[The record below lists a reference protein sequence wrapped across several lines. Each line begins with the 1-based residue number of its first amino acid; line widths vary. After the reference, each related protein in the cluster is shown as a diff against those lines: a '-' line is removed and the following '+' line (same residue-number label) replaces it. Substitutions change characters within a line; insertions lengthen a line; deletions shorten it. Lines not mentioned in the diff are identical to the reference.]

1 MCAAGSRE
9 VHTTPG
15 LRPTPPHERRGEV
28 GWLAVAVAL
37 CVLLWP
43 GARAEA
49 GDVQAEVRTRANL
62 REGPGKNERVRA
74 VLPKGERVRVLQ
86 EQGEWSQV
94 RRESA
99 RGEAQAGW
107 VHGSLLQR
115 LAAPVAAPALPRAPE
130 TAGDTQRRLVQILV
144 PIAPVYAVPATGW
157 PAIARVEQGAHLESD
172 EKRGEWYR
180 VKLRDG
186 SHGWIVNA
194 PAGSTHTLAAQPFA
208 AERRIVAAAPD
219 APPRQHAA
227 LGAADTSMAA
237 AGSSAPPPHLEPEES
252 TLPRRR
258 PQGAPLEP
266 RLPVVDPQ
274 QVPPPS
280 PMARHETAPVRDRW
294 RIVKS
299 LGLLPYDKRD
309 PYNPN
314 VLKGDLPVLEKEL
327 GKDWFFNLT
336 AVSDTLL
343 ELRQLPT
350 PVGPQASGRAGS
362 NGALGSGR
370 QSVFA
375 ETAILSL
382 ALIKGNTVFRPP
394 DYELRFVPVL
404 NFNRAVTQERRAV
417 NIDPGY
423 GSDRNDAFLGVQELF
438 FDKHLRDVSERY
450 DFDSLRVGI
459 QPFTA
464 DFRGFLF
471 LDQPFGLRMFGTRD
485 DNRWQYN
492 AAWFR
497 RLEKDTNS
505 GLNDITQRLRADD
518 VYVANL
524 YRQDWPVIG
533 FTTQGVLLHNRN
545 REGKRGQYY
554 NENDFLERP
563 AILGNGRSRSYDV
576 TYLGLNG
583 DGHWRRWNVS
593 ASGYVAFGRDDPG
606 PVSGQREDIGALF
619 GAIEISRDFDWIR
632 IRGSALFAS
641 GDGDPFD
648 GKAGG
653 FDAVLE
659 NPLFAGADTSYW
671 IRQSMPL
678 IGGGGT
684 ALSIRNGLL
693 ASLRTSREH
702 GQSNFTNPGLHLL
715 GIGADLD
722 VSTGLRFTGNVN
734 YLEFDDMSSLATL
747 RNQRFTS
754 NRIGLDVSVGVQYR
768 PLFSQNVVLNAS
780 FAQLFPGDALRELYG
795 DALNG
800 TVYSALVNLLLT
812 F

>member
-1 MCAAGSRE
+1 
-9 VHTTPG
+9 V
-15 LRPTPPHERRGEV
+15 RG
-28 GWLAVAVAL
+28 
-37 CVLLWP
+37 
-43 GARAEA
+43 RAEHTRTHTASLAIALLVCLILAAVPASA
-49 GDVQAEVRTRANL
+49 GENVPSQAEVRARANL
-62 REGPGKNERVRA
+62 REGPGKGERVRA
-74 VLPKGERVRVLQ
+74 VLPKGERVTIMRQ
-86 EQGEWSQV
+86 HGEWRQV
-94 RRESA
+94 KRSA
-99 RGEAQAGW
+99 GTPSSGW
-107 VHGSLLQR
+107 VHASLLI
-115 LAAPVAAPALPRAPE
+115 LVPAAASIGSTPARAPE
-130 TAGDTQRRLVQILV
+130 APVDTQRRLVQVLV
-144 PIAPVYAVPATGW
+144 PTLPVYAVPASGW
-157 PAIARVEQGAHLESD
+157 PAIARVEQGTHLESD

-180 VKLRDG
+180 VRLRDG
-186 SHGWIVNA
+186 SHGWVMHA
-194 PAGSTHTLAAQPFA
+194 PAGSTHSVVAQLFPS
-208 AERRIVAAAPD
+208 ERRIVAAPPD
-219 APPRQHAA
+219 QPPRQHQAQLDVPAQAA
-227 LGAADTSMAA
+227 SSAEAEAA
-237 AGSSAPPPHLEPEES
+237 AGALEES
-252 TLPRRR
+252 VPRRR

-266 RLPVVDPQ
+266 RLPIVDPQ

-280 PMARHETAPVRDRW
+280 PLIAHESVPVRDRW

-314 VLKGDLPVLEKEL
+314 VLKGDLPVLEKQL
-327 GKDWFFNLT
+327 GKEWFFNVS

-343 ELRQLPT
+343 EFRQIPT
-350 PVGPQASGRAGS
+350 PVGPQAAGRAGS
-362 NGALGSGR
+362 NDTFGNGR
-370 QSVFA
+370 QSVFS

-394 DYELRFVPVL
+394 DYEIRFVPVL

-417 NIDPGY
+417 NIDPDF
-423 GSDRNDAFLGVQELF
+423 GSDRNDSFLGVQELF
-438 FDKHLRDVSERY
+438 VDKHLRDVSERY
-450 DFDSLRVGI
+450 DFDSVRLGI

-471 LDQPFGLRMFGTRD
+471 LDQPFGLRVFGTRD

-492 AAWFR
+492 VGWFR

-505 GLNDITQRLRADD
+505 GLNDITQRMRADD
-518 VYVANL
+518 SYVANL

-533 FTTQGVLLHNRN
+533 FTTQGVVLYNRN
-545 REGKRGQYY
+545 REGDRGQYY
-554 NENDFLERP
+554 NDNGFLERP
-563 AILGNGRSRSYDV
+563 AIQGTGRSRNYDV

-583 DGHWRRWNVS
+583 DGHWRRWNMS
-593 ASGYVAFGRDDPG
+593 ASGYYALGKDDRGMISGRP
-606 PVSGQREDIGALF
+606 EDIGAFF

-641 GDGDPFD
+641 GDSDPYD
-648 GKAGG
+648 SRAGG

-671 IRQSMPL
+671 IRQSIPL

-684 ALSIRNGLL
+684 ALSIRNGVL

-715 GIGADLD
+715 GIGADID
-722 VSTGLRFTGNVN
+722 ASTGLRFTGNLN
-734 YLEFDDMSSLATL
+734 YLEFDNMSSLATL

-768 PLFSQNVVLNAS
+768 PLFNQNIVLNAS
-780 FAQLFPGDALRELYG
+780 FAQLFPDDALRELYG
-795 DALNG
+795 DALDG
-800 TVYSALVNLLLT
+800 TVYSALVNLLVT